1 MEETQTAFSSK
12 KPCGIKAAEVEFSK
26 DPNFCSSVS
35 MEGVSKATKQGLPKS
50 VKKVEPPS
58 KMTAARGLPRKYS
71 LQAGL
76 QMKVLETEN
85 QQLRCKL
92 TEAEGTIK
100 DLKEEKGLLML
111 EIEKLK
117 KSQEDCMTIL
127 ARRNIDPVTGSKI
140 LEEEEKAQEYQK
152 HTQKL
157 VEELKQFNR
166 AAVEEREA
174 RQAWMAKGQ
183 AARAEMQQQ
192 AMKKRA
198 FHQAQMR
205 KSMAILKEV
214 DQLLEM

>member
-1 MEETQTAFSSK
+1 MQTAFSSK
-12 KPCGIKAAEVEFSK
+12 KPCGSKAAEMEFSK
-26 DPNFCSSVS
+26 DPSFSSGVS
-35 MEGVSKATKQGLPKS
+35 VEGASKATKQGLPKS
-50 VKKVEPPS
+50 GKKVEPPS
-58 KMTAARGLPRKYS
+58 KMTAARGLPRRYN
-71 LQAGL
+71 LQGGL

-85 QQLRCKL
+85 QHLHSKL

-117 KSQEDCMTIL
+117 KSQEICMTIL

-140 LEEEEKAQEYQK
+140 LEEDEKAQECQK

-157 VEELKQFNR
+157 VEELKQFNQ

-174 RQAWMAKGQ
+174 LQAWMAKCQ

-192 AMKKRA
+192 ALERRV
-198 FHQAQMR
+198 FHQAQM
-205 KSMAILKEV
+205 KESTAILEEI